1 MNTLLHLLLNRPN
14 WIFDLDGVV
23 VDTSDLH
30 ARAFKET
37 FSSVGIEFNDYDSI
51 SGMSTYTAVT
61 TVLSKQKKDYPDAL
75 VEDLV
80 NNKQAL
86 SLKLVSSG
94 FGVEL
99 LPFVDVVLTKINEI
113 GKSVALV
120 SSASKERVKLIF
132 ELLRIEK
139 FFRYVVTAD
148 DVKNGKPDPEPFN
161 AAKAMIGDQ
170 NINNYLVFEDSRSG
184 IVSATAAQMKVIGV
198 SQESRELPG
207 SDYTISSFQ
216 EILGVL

>member
-1 MNTLLHLLLNRPN
+1 MNTLLHSLLNRPN

-37 FSSVGIEFNDYDSI
+37 FSSIGIEFNDYDSI

-61 TVLSKQKKDYPDAL
+61 TVLSRQKKDYSDDL
-75 VEDLV
+75 IEDLV
-80 NNKQAL
+80 NNKQTLAL
-86 SLKLVSSG
+86 NLISSG

-99 LPFVDVVLTKINEI
+99 LPYVDMVLNKIHET

-120 SSASKERVKLIF
+120 SSASGERVKLIF
-132 ELLRIEK
+132 ELLKIEK

-161 AAKAMIGDQ
+161 VAKTMIGDQ
-170 NINNYLVFEDSRSG
+170 NINNYLVFEDSQSG
-184 IVSATAAQMKVIGV
+184 IVSATTAQMKVIGV
-198 SQESRELPG
+198 SQENRELPG

-216 EILGVL
+216 EVLDLL